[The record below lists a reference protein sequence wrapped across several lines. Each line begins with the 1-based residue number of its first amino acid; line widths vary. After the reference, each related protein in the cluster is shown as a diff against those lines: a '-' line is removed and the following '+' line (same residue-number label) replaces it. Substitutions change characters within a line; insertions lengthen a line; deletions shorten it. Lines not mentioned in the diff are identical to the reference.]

1 VSGAGFVNAHTHIYS
16 GLASFGMPPPR
27 HEPSTFLEILERV
40 WWRLDRAIDSRTLR
54 AAARVYVAEAVR
66 HGTTVLVD
74 HHESPSFIE
83 GSLDVIA
90 DACEELGMR
99 AVVCY
104 GATERN
110 GGREEAARGL
120 AECRRFVRSN
130 RRPLVRGVVGLHAS
144 FTVSDD
150 TIREAGDLCR
160 ELNTVVHVHVAED
173 GADVEDAI
181 GRGYRGPL
189 ERLHALG
196 ALPAGSILAHG
207 VHLDAAQVQQADALG
222 WWIVQNPR
230 SNRHNK
236 VGYPRALAESARV
249 ALGTDGFVSDMREE
263 MSVLR
268 EEALAH
274 GEDAGVVER
283 RAAGGQTLVAEICGF
298 STDRPA
304 APAISNE
311 VMNEIRADAREA
323 AAILWKRMADL

>member
-1 VSGAGFVNAHTHIYS
+1 MSGAGFVNAHTHVYS
-16 GLASFGMPPPR
+16 GLASLGMPPPR
-27 HEPSTFLEILERV
+27 REPSNFLEILEAV
-40 WWRLDRAIDSRTLR
+40 WWRLDRAIDARSLR
-54 AAARVYVAEAVR
+54 AAARLYVADALR

-90 DACEELGMR
+90 DACEELGIR
-99 AVVCY
+99 AVLCY

-110 GGREEAARGL
+110 GGREEATRGL
-120 AECRRFVRSN
+120 AECRRFIRSN

-150 TIREAGDLCR
+150 TIREAGDMCR
-160 ELNTVVHVHVAED
+160 ELDTVVHVHVAED
-173 GADVEDAI
+173 GADIDDAI
-181 GRGYRGPL
+181 RRGYRGPV

-196 ALPAGSILAHG
+196 GLPAGSILAHG
-207 VHLDAAQVQQADALG
+207 VHLDAAQVRKADTLG
-222 WWIVQNPR
+222 CWIVQNPR

-249 ALGTDGFVSDMREE
+249 AIGTDGFVSDMREE
-263 MSVLR
+263 MSVLL

-283 RAAGGQTLVAEICGF
+283 RAAGGQALVAEICGF

-304 APAISNE
+304 APDISDE
-311 VMNEIRADAREA
+311 MMDEIRADARDA
-323 AAILWKRMADL
+323 AALLWKRMAEL